1 MHDNMTNLRSPVAK
15 GSSKSAEATK
25 HFMMQRVTALA
36 LIPLVIWFCF
46 SIALLPQVTYEVL
59 VSWLK
64 SPFNFVMMFLT
75 LIISFKHAHLGMQ
88 VIFEDYI
95 SNLKRRSMAILA
107 VKLLSYLS
115 MAIGVLSLLKIVV
128 GGQ

>member
-1 MHDNMTNLRSPVAK
+1 MKDSRSFFAK
-15 GSSKSAEATK
+15 QSGKSAEATK

-36 LIPLVIWFCF
+36 LIPLLIWFCF

-95 SNLKRRSMAILA
+95 SNLKRRSLAILA

-115 MAIGVLSLLKIVV
+115 MAIGVLSLLKIAL

>member
-1 MHDNMTNLRSPVAK
+1 MKDLRLLFAK
-15 GSSKSAEATK
+15 ESSKSAEATK

-36 LIPLVIWFCF
+36 LIPLLIWFCF

-64 SPFNFVMMFLT
+64 SPFNFVMMFLI

-95 SNLKRRSMAILA
+95 SNLKRRKIAILA

-115 MAIGVLSLLKIVV
+115 MAIGILSLLKVAL

>member
-1 MHDNMTNLRSPVAK
+1 MKDFRSLFFK
-15 GSSKSAEATK
+15 GSGESADASN
-25 HFMMQRVTALA
+25 HFLMQRLTAVA

-46 SIALLPQVTYEVL
+46 SIALLPQVTYELL
-59 VSWLK
+59 VDWLK
-64 SPFNFVMMFLT
+64 SPFNFVMMLLT
-75 LIISFKHAHLGMQ
+75 IIISFKHAHLGMQ

-95 SNLKRRSMAILA
+95 ANLKRRKMAILS

-115 MAIGVLSLLKIVV
+115 MAIGVLSLLKIAL